1 MSKNSKP
8 PLYGLILSGGKSTR
22 MGEDKGLLDY
32 HGIPQREYLYGLLE
46 NLGLPCYLSIRLDQ
60 KNNIPNNF
68 NLIVDNDR
76 YRGPFNGMLTAHAT
90 YPKVAWLVLACD
102 LPLLN
107 KVALKNLV
115 LKRNTNKR
123 ATAYATHASSLPEPL
138 VAIWE
143 PTGLQNAKEYLK
155 TAESSCPRKYLI
167 NSDTELIFPERDEI
181 LYNANSLPEYQ
192 FAKSK
197 LR

>member
-1 MSKNSKP
+1 MSNNSTS

-68 NLIVDNDR
+68 KVIVDNDR

-90 YPKVAWLVLACD
+90 YPRAAWLVLACD

-115 LKRNTNKR
+115 LKRNTNKT
-123 ATAYATHASSLPEPL
+123 ATAYATNASSLPEPL

-143 PTGLQNAKEYLK
+143 PTGLQKAKEYLK

-167 NSDTELIFPERDEI
+167 NSDTELVFPERDEV
-181 LYNANSLPEYQ
+181 LYNANSLSEYQ